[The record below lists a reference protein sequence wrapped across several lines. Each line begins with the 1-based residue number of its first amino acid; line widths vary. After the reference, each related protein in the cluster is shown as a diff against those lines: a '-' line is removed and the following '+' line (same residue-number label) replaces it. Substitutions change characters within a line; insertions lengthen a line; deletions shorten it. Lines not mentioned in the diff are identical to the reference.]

1 MKRKISQ
8 EDSLKSKTNEIKD
21 KSTTIRK
28 RRNDLSIFSKI
39 KRKKKFSRTKLQAK
53 QIII

>member
-28 RRNDLSIFSKI
+28 RRNDLSILVRLKE
-39 KRKKKFSRTKLQAK
+39 KKFSRTKLQAK

>member
-39 KRKKKFSRTKLQAK
+39 KRKKILNIPKISKDY
-53 QIII
+53 I